1 MQIGKRY
8 RCESCGTE
16 VLVTR
21 QGSGEP
27 ACCDGP
33 MILSKPK
40 DLPSAD

>member
-1 MQIGKRY
+1 VEIGKRY
-8 RCESCGTE
+8 RCDSCGTE

-21 QGSGEP
+21 VGDGEP
-27 ACCDGP
+27 SCCTVL